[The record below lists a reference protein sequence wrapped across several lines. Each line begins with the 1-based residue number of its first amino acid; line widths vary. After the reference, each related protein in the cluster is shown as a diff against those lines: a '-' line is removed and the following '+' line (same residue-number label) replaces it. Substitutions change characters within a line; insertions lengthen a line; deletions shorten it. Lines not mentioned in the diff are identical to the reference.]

1 MAQIALK
8 VGDIGVNTYKRFSVP
23 IKSSLFLA
31 LIMASYKSLSLGI
44 GMALALVLFSML
56 LARSAAQ
63 SGCISVLLGMS
74 PCLNYITRSSSTPSS
89 SCCSQLASVVKS
101 QPQCLCTALNGGG
114 AALGITI
121 NRTHALALPGACNV
135 QTPPI
140 SRCNA
145 AKGPASFSVASPI
158 GSPGG
163 VPGTSS
169 NEPSNSSTSSSEPG
183 AGSITFPTTG
193 ASSSNGAVVEMP
205 LQLVLLFIFMAAYS
219 SLCCSF

>member
-1 MAQIALK
+1 MAL
-8 VGDIGVNTYKRFSVP
+8 R
-23 IKSSLFLA
+23 
-31 LIMASYKSLSLGI
+31 GI
-44 GMALALVLFSML
+44 GMALFLVLFSML

-63 SGCISVLLGMS
+63 SGCIGVLLGMS
-74 PCLNYITRSSSTPSS
+74 PCLNYITGKSSTPSS

-121 NRTHALALPGACNV
+121 NRTLVLALPGACNV

-145 AKGPASFSVASPI
+145 AKGPASSPVASPV
-158 GSPGG
+158 GSPEGAPG
-163 VPGTSS
+163 SGTSS
-169 NEPSNSSTSSSEPG
+169 NELSNSSTSSSEPG
-183 AGSITFPTTG
+183 AGSKTVPMTG

-205 LQLVLLFIFMAAYS
+205 LQVVLLSIFMAAYS

>member
-1 MAQIALK
+1 MAL
-8 VGDIGVNTYKRFSVP
+8 R
-23 IKSSLFLA
+23 
-31 LIMASYKSLSLGI
+31 GI

-74 PCLNYITRSSSTPSS
+74 PCLNYITGSSSTPSS

-101 QPQCLCTALNGGG
+101 QPQCLCTAFNGGG

-121 NRTHALALPGACNV
+121 NRTLAHALPGACNV
-135 QTPPI
+135 QTLPI

-145 AKGPASFSVASPI
+145 ANGPASSSPVASPV
-158 GSPGG
+158 GSPEGL
-163 VPGTSS
+163 PGTSS
-169 NEPSNSSTSSSEPG
+169 NEPSNFSTSSSESG
-183 AGSITFPTTG
+183 AGSKTVPTTG

-205 LQLVLLFIFMAAYS
+205 LQLVLLAIFMAAYS
-219 SLCCSF
+219 LLCCSF